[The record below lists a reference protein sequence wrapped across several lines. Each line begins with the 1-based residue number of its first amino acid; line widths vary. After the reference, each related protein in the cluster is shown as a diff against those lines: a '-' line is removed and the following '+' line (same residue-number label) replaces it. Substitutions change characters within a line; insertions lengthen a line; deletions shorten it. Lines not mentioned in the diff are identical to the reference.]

1 MSLTYPPGFLRS
13 HYVYFEQMD
22 FSAVP
27 QSLSAKLGIVDAMS
41 QLFVSKKIHLFMNFK
56 TYLASNSH
64 PKRFRVCFD
73 IFRCIY
79 SSSYIPLHIT
89 TLSHF

>member
-13 HYVYFEQMD
+13 HDVYFEQMD

-64 PKRFRVCFD
+64 PKRFRFALTFSD
-73 IFRCIY
+73 AFTLALTYR
-79 SSSYIPLHIT
+79 YI
-89 TLSHF
+89 

>member
-41 QLFVSKKIHLFMNFK
+41 PLFVAKKIYLFMNFK
-56 TYLASNSH
+56 TYLASYSH
-64 PKRFRVCFD
+64 PTRFRVCFWH
-73 IFRCIY
+73 FQMHLL
-79 SSSYIPLHIT
+79 SYRPVHIS
-89 TLSHF
+89 TLSHV

>member
-1 MSLTYPPGFLRS
+1 MSLTYHPSFPRS

-41 QLFVSKKIHLFMNFK
+41 PLFVSKKINLFMNFK
-56 TYLASNSH
+56 
-64 PKRFRVCFD
+64 
-73 IFRCIY
+73 
-79 SSSYIPLHIT
+79 
-89 TLSHF
+89 